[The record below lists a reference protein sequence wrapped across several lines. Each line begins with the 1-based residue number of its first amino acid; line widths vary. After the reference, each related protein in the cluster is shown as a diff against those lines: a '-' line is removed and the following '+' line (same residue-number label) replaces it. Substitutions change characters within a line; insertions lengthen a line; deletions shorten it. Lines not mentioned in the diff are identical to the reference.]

1 MAKKIVVT
9 GGKGF
14 IGSKLAAV
22 FKNPIIID
30 NIGGGFDIRWS
41 NLKRYFRDADT
52 VFHLAALTSLPECQ
66 SNPKLAYGINVT
78 GTVNVLEAAR
88 LNDVRRVVFSS
99 SSAVYEGTCAS
110 PPSTE
115 REALYPRLIYPA
127 TKVAAEQACRA
138 YSNAYGMDIVIL
150 RYCNVYGFGA
160 NSTRQNPAY
169 FIYLINQ
176 LMDDKRPH
184 IYANKYSKRDYVYV
198 DDVVD
203 VNKLV
208 MNAPRARNQIFNITT
223 EECLTARQI
232 LKIINNE
239 LGTNIKPIESK
250 GYWSN
255 YPVLYEGKKILD
267 STIAYEVNKLC
278 HSNRSHIH
286 NLLGWKPKISFK
298 QGIAKIIKEMDK

>member
-9 GGKGF
+9 GGDGF
-14 IGSKLAAV
+14 IGRKLVASLKDA
-22 FKNPIIID
+22 ISID
-30 NIGGGFDIRWS
+30 NHNLGVDIRNH
-41 NLKRYFRDADT
+41 NLRFKDIDT

-66 SNPKLAYGINVT
+66 SNPQKAYDINVT

-99 SSAVYEGTCAS
+99 SSAVYEGTCAC

-115 REALYPRLIYPA
+115 REALYPRLVYPA

-138 YSNAYGMDIVIL
+138 YSKAYGMDIVIL
-150 RYCNVYGFGA
+150 RYCNVYGVGA

-169 FIYLINQ
+169 FIYLINKLKNNEQ
-176 LMDDKRPH
+176 PLV
-184 IYANKYSKRDYVYV
+184 YANKFSKRDYVYV

-208 MNAPRARNQIFNITT
+208 MDAPRAKNQTFNITT

-232 LKIINNE
+232 LEIINEE
-239 LGTNIKPIESK
+239 LGKDIKPIEAE
-250 GYWSN
+250 GYWN
-255 YPVLYEGKKILD
+255 KYPVLYEGKKILD
-267 STIAYEVNKLC
+267 SIVSNEINKYC
-278 HSNRSHIH
+278 HSSGRHIYKI
-286 NLLGWKPKISFK
+286 LGWKSKVSFK
-298 QGIAKIIKEMDK
+298 DGIAKIIKEMNK